1 MFDALSYSESL
12 AKLGVP
18 EDNAKLQAK
27 ALTKAFESN
36 DLATKED
43 IVRSESKMT
52 EAIVRLEL
60 KLTSNMSDMR
70 FEFIR
75 WMIGMF
81 FAITGM
87 MFTLLKL
94 MLP

>member
-43 IVRSESKMT
+43 IIRSESKMT

>member
-70 FEFIR
+70 C
-75 WMIGMF
+75 
-81 FAITGM
+81 
-87 MFTLLKL
+87 
-94 MLP
+94 